1 MPARRSEVSQDA
13 REDLALQ
20 YTWYMN
26 QAGSSIAERYLSAF
40 EQSVRA
46 LTLQPE
52 MGMPRRFRDRRLSGI
67 RSIQMHGAFRVHLLF
82 YRIEEDVLVIFR
94 VLHGMRDLPRRLITP
109 PESE

>member
-1 MPARRSEVSQDA
+1 MTARRSEVSQDA

-52 MGMPRRFRDRRLSGI
+52 MGMPRRFRDRRLIGI

-82 YRIEEDVLVIFR
+82 YPKFGNDYPRNTR
-94 VLHGMRDLPRRLITP
+94 NTRKMRDSRVSHHSPKR
-109 PESE
+109 